1 MKRHVPICIIALC
14 LAGPAAAQTVYKCPQ
29 PEGPPKYSQTPCE
42 TGGDA
47 VNLNVS
53 RPTGDGLRESERA
66 YLNQR
71 DQYWTEKARADD
83 EERKR
88 QEALRVE
95 KEKAKA
101 AYEQAEAQ
109 RATAAAIWAT
119 GRRW

>member
-1 MKRHVPICIIALC
+1 ML
-14 LAGPAAAQTVYKCPQ
+14 LAGA
-29 PEGPPKYSQTPCE
+29 
-42 TGGDA
+42 DA

-109 RATAAAIWAT
+109 RATAEAIWAT